1 MKDDSAEYPI
11 TMNGILPAAGQA
23 SRMRGIPKF
32 LLPCDEK
39 YTTLLEYHCEMMLKK
54 CELVW
59 IPTRTEFVHLIESL
73 KLPTDRVV
81 VIPMNTASMT
91 ETVMRILG
99 IAKADNFALTMPDT
113 FFDLGQPL
121 DYLDAKTEFVDLG
134 LIKIR
139 DQQRGKLGQCEFD
152 EKGRV
157 TKIVDKDYNCDIPF
171 AWGALTFSR
180 NLEKFMNSNQP
191 HIGYA
196 ISQSIVDGCEVSS
209 KIIPGNYY
217 DCGTPSEYLSL
228 LTTVI

>member
-1 MKDDSAEYPI
+1 
-11 TMNGILPAAGQA
+11 MNGILPAAGQA

-32 LLPCDEK
+32 LLPCDDK

-59 IPTRTEFVHLIESL
+59 IPTRAEFVHLIESL

-81 VIPMNTASMT
+81 VIPMNTSSMT

-99 IAKADNFALTMPDT
+99 IAKANQFALTMPDT
-113 FFDLGQPL
+113 FFDDGQPL
-121 DYLDAKTEFVDLG
+121 DYLNTKTELVDLG
-134 LIKIR
+134 LVKIR
-139 DQQRGKLGQCEFD
+139 DQQRGKLGQCDFD
-152 EKGRV
+152 ETGRV
-157 TKIVDKDYNCDIPF
+157 TKIVDKDSSCKIPF

-180 NLEKFMNSNQP
+180 NLEKFMSPEQP
-191 HIGYA
+191 HIGYSVSKA
-196 ISQSIVDGCEVSS
+196 IDNGYEVNS

-228 LTTVI
+228 LSTVI

>member
-1 MKDDSAEYPI
+1 MTLRTI
-11 TMNGILPAAGQA
+11 LHLMNGILPAAGQA

-39 YTTLLEYHCEMMLKK
+39 YTTLLEYHCEMMLQK

-59 IPTRTEFVHLIESL
+59 IPTRSEFVHLIESL
-73 KLPTDRVV
+73 KLPPDRVV
-81 VIPMNTASMT
+81 VIPMNTGSMT

-99 IAKADNFALTMPDT
+99 IAKANQFALTMPDT
-113 FFDLGQPL
+113 FFDEGQPL
-121 DYLDAKTEFVDLG
+121 DYLDSKTELVELG

-157 TKIVDKDYNCDIPF
+157 TKIIDKDVKCEIPF

-180 NLEKFMNSNQP
+180 NLEKFMSSEQP

-196 ISQSIVDGCEVSS
+196 VSRSIDAGCEVRSR
-209 KIIPGNYY
+209 IIPGNYY